1 MLRFFFV
8 HYDCTYWRLRNLSS
22 LCFFNFEECYK
33 ALKACNLDIAEAT
46 NWLVDEGER
55 EREKKELTKKKTLL
69 LCESEV
75 VNIPLCVTI

>member
-1 MLRFFFV
+1 MFEAFSGFF
-8 HYDCTYWRLRNLSS
+8 T
-22 LCFFNFEECYK
+22 FEECYQ

-55 EREKKELTKKKTLL
+55 EREKKEITKKKTLL

-75 VNIPLCVTI
+75 VN